1 MRWKELIINDHAKCE
16 ATYAESLAYLAAH
29 PELHEM
35 LANHM
40 RAYHEIG
47 DLIPQTLDN
56 IASGHYFP
64 YTQSYFELEN
74 SYELVKQGFY
84 NYALI
89 ALRSVLEL
97 SLLTVYFAVRDQ
109 EHIDVQSWIHSK
121 EKTPNRRQ
129 IVGRLNEL
137 PTFRQ
142 FNVKYSFIN
151 KIFGTFDVLDK
162 YVHTRGYR
170 HSSQAL
176 NLANFNKFSDSSLTL
191 YSELMTTVVTESIT
205 LLLLKY
211 PIGMQKIDLDSK
223 YGLNG
228 PVGGFLQAHQVSLIT
243 SLLNKGEKVTL
254 EEISHKDESVQAA
267 IEYFDNLPDL
277 TQEEWE
283 KQADELEA
291 TTLGLFGRTKN
302 DH

>member
-1 MRWKELIINDHAKCE
+1 
-16 ATYAESLAYLAAH
+16 
-29 PELHEM
+29 
-35 LANHM
+35 M

-47 DLIPQTLDN
+47 NLIPQTLDN

-84 NYALI
+84 NYAII

-97 SLLTVYFAVRDQ
+97 SLLAVYFAVRDQ

-129 IVGRLNEL
+129 IVSRLNEL
-137 PTFRQ
+137 PAFRQ
-142 FNVKYSFIN
+142 FNVKYDFSNRIS
-151 KIFGTFDVLDK
+151 GTFGALDK

-176 NLANFNKFSDSSLTL
+176 NLANFNKFSDRSLTL
-191 YSELMTTVVTESIT
+191 YSELMTTVVTESII

-211 PIGMQKIDLDSK
+211 PIGMQEIDLDSK

-243 SLLNKGEKVTL
+243 SLLHEEEKETL
-254 EEISHKDESVQAA
+254 EEISNKDESVQTA
-267 IEYFDNLPDL
+267 IEYFNNLPDL
-277 TQEEWE
+277 TQEEWK

-291 TTLGLFGRTKN
+291 TTSELFGRPKN
-302 DH
+302 DY

>member
-16 ATYAESLAYLAAH
+16 ATYAESLAYLTEH
-29 PELHEM
+29 PEFHEK
-35 LANHM
+35 LTTHI

-47 DLIPQTLDN
+47 NLIPQTLDN

-74 SYELVKQGFY
+74 SFELVKQGFY

-97 SLLTVYFAVRDQ
+97 SLLAVYFAVRDQ

-121 EKTPNRRQ
+121 EKTPNRKQ
-129 IVGRLNEL
+129 ILGRLNEL
-137 PTFRQ
+137 PAFRQ
-142 FNVKYSFIN
+142 FNMKHDFSN
-151 KIFGTFDVLDK
+151 RIFGTFDALDK

-176 NLANFNKFSDSSLTL
+176 NLANFNKFSDKSFKL
-191 YSELMTTVVTESIT
+191 YFELMIAVVNDSIIIF
-205 LLLLKY
+205 LLKY

-223 YGLNG
+223 YGFNG

-243 SLLNKGEKVTL
+243 SLLQEEENVTL
-254 EEISHKDESVQAA
+254 EEISSRDKNVQAA
-267 IEYFDNLPDL
+267 VEYFDSLPDL
-277 TQEEWE
+277 TQEEWN
-283 KQADELEA
+283 KQADEMEA
-291 TTLGLFGRTKN
+291 ITSEYVWKTE
-302 DH
+302 